1 MHNIILKSASEWGAF
16 FVEKRNRCYENHQNK
31 SGGKPFIY
39 KWLILIKSLDFAIIF
54 VGYETKKEMTETEK
68 EQKKSI
74 FRHLGKNFEGYKKY
88 TVLTM
93 VFGCAEVM
101 LEVLIP
107 MLMSVIVDGGLYRE
121 EEFMLSWLFP
131 VELVA
136 ERNRFVMTVGLIMVC
151 VAIVS
156 MMCGLFAAKFSALAS
171 QGFAKNLRSS
181 LLEKIQSFSFAN
193 TDRFSTSSLIT
204 RATTDVNTMR
214 MTMQQVL
221 RTLMRSPIMIVM
233 ATVMAFTIAPHL
245 AIVFVF
251 CIPILAGIL
260 AVLIKT
266 GQPRFKRMLRKMDAM
281 NKAVQENLVNS
292 RVVKAYVRGDYESG
306 RFRETAEDLRNAQ
319 LASSRLFTMTG
330 PIQML
335 IMWGCTIIILFLGG
349 KEIIFENT
357 GLLTGE
363 LVSMVS
369 YTTQA
374 VSSLTML
381 SWLVMSLSRAQA
393 SLVRINEVLD
403 EEVDITDGPSDAEVA
418 DGSVDFE
425 DVCFSY
431 TGEADKLE
439 LFHINLHINSGETMG
454 IIGGTGEGKST
465 LVNLIPRFYD
475 SLSGT
480 VKVGGTDVRE
490 YKLENLRNGVSM
502 VLQNGSL
509 FSGTI
514 ADNLRWGD
522 PDATP
527 EQMKEAC
534 WIACADEFID
544 RFKDGYETMLEQDG
558 ANLSGGQRQRLRI
571 ARAVIKHPK
580 ILILDDSTSA
590 CDMTTDEHIRRA
602 LHNSLPGTTKI
613 IIAQRIASIMTCDRI
628 AVLDEGKLSDV
639 GTHSELMERS
649 AIYRDVYESQ
659 MREEEEQNAEN

>member
-1 MHNIILKSASEWGAF
+1 ML
-16 FVEKRNRCYENHQNK
+16 
-31 SGGKPFIY
+31 
-39 KWLILIKSLDFAIIF
+39 
-54 VGYETKKEMTETEK
+54 
-68 EQKKSI
+68 
-74 FRHLGKNFEGYKKY
+74 
-88 TVLTM
+88 
-93 VFGCAEVM
+93 FGCLEVM
-101 LEVLIP
+101 LEVFIP

-121 EEFMLSWLFP
+121 EDFMLRELFSQT
-131 VELVA
+131 LIDD
-136 ERNRFVMTVGLIMVC
+136 RNRFVITVGLIMII

-156 MMCGLFAAKFSALAS
+156 MTCGLIAARTSAVAS

-193 TDRFSTSSLIT
+193 TDKFSTSSLIT

-214 MTMQQVL
+214 MTMQMVL
-221 RTLMRSPIMIVM
+221 RILMRSPIMIIM
-233 ATVMAFTIAPHL
+233 SSVMAFAVAPHL
-245 AIVFVF
+245 ASIFLL
-251 CIPILAGIL
+251 CIPVLAVIL
-260 AVLIKT
+260 AVLMKI
-266 GQPRFKRMLRKMDAM
+266 GQPRFKKMLRKMDGM
-281 NKAVQENLVNS
+281 NKAVQENLVSS
-292 RVVKAYVRGDYESG
+292 RVVKAYVRGDYESEK
-306 RFRETAEDLRNAQ
+306 FRNTAEELRNAQ
-319 LASSRLFTMTG
+319 LASSMLFNLTG

-335 IMWGCTIIILFLGG
+335 IMWGCSVAILFVGG

-363 LVSMVS
+363 LVSLVS

-381 SWLVMSLSRAQA
+381 SWLIMSMSRAQA

-403 EEVDITDGPSDAEVA
+403 EEVDIVDGTSGEKVM
-418 DGSVDFE
+418 DGSVDFD

-431 TGEADKLE
+431 TKDENNLE
-439 LFHINLHINSGETMG
+439 LCHIDLHIKSGETMG

-465 LVNLIPRFYD
+465 LVNLIPRFND
-475 SLSGT
+475 ALSGT
-480 VKVGGTDVRE
+480 VKVGGRDVKE
-490 YKLENLRNGVSM
+490 YTLENLRDGVSM

-514 ADNLRWGD
+514 AENLRWGD
-522 PDATP
+522 PNATM

-534 WIACADEFID
+534 YIACADEFID
-544 RFKDGYETMLEQDG
+544 SFKDGYETMLEQDG
-558 ANLSGGQRQRLRI
+558 MNLSGGQRQRLRI
-571 ARAVIKHPK
+571 ARAIVKHPK

-602 LHNSLPGTTKI
+602 LHNFMPGTTKI

-659 MREEEEQNAEN
+659 MREEDEQNAES